1 MFRNCLAA
9 AWRNANRDRLH
20 TVINVIGLAIG
31 MAATMLIALYLR
43 NELNYDK
50 FLAGGDRVYRVS
62 CQLLIPGRDMAWR
75 PGPPSHSAAALA
87 IDFPEFDGV
96 ARLAPDR
103 IGVRHGAVEA
113 VELVFWADP
122 SFLAV
127 MGLKTIAGDAANA
140 LDQPDSVVLTRSV
153 ARKYFGSDAPL
164 GATLEFRRQ
173 DAMRVTAVIDDL
185 PPNTHLGTQIIA
197 SGRAAGSLLRAEDD
211 QGEREDTTSFGD
223 YVYVRLKPGVT
234 LAALQDRLPDFTNRH
249 FPPDQLDG
257 EQLVLKLDPVRDIH
271 LIPYIYDMREGDDAT
286 TLAVIALVGML
297 IIAVASVNFVNMMTA
312 RAARRAVEVGVR
324 KALGATR
331 SQLVLQ
337 FVAEALCFAGASALI
352 AVAMIELV
360 LPGFDAIV
368 DRGITF
374 AYWRDP
380 ELAGGIVG
388 LVLLVGIGAGL
399 YPAFALSH
407 FSPAGVLKSAR
418 SIASGG
424 GGIRQALVMLQFSV
438 LIGLIVATLVMVAQ
452 TNFATQHS
460 LRLNSNQVTL
470 VRGPEACRDGF
481 REHVGALPG
490 VRRVACSH
498 AAPLDFSNDATTV
511 TLRNGT
517 QVDVDLV
524 NIDFGFFEL
533 YQLQP
538 LAGRFFDRAHGED
551 TVPTG
556 RDEIMQASIIL
567 NEAAVRALGFTA
579 ASQALDQEISV
590 ADVRPN
596 AGFSRVVGIVPDF
609 PIGTI
614 REAVQPSVFF
624 VDPSQ
629 WQLMSVKIDGQK
641 LPETLAAIDR
651 AWAQRVDYAPIQRMF
666 LAGEIEK
673 LYRDVERQGQIFAG
687 FSAIVIVIG
696 CLGLFGLSSFAV
708 ERRIKEI
715 GIRKALGA
723 SSGEVVRLFIWQFTK
738 PVLVANLIAWPVAA
752 WIMQRWLDGFAYR
765 IQLSWLPF
773 ALAGGAALVITIV
786 TTGFHAFQVA
796 RSRPVQALR
805 YE

>member
-20 TVINVIGLAIG
+20 SVINVVGLAIG
-31 MAATMLIALYLR
+31 MAATILIALYLR
-43 NELNYDK
+43 SELSYDN

-62 CQLLIPGRDMAWR
+62 CQLLIPGREMVWR
-75 PGPPSHSAAALA
+75 PGPPSRSAPALA
-87 IDFPEFDGV
+87 IDFPEFEGV

-103 IGVRHGAVEA
+103 IAVRRGAIEA
-113 VELVFWADP
+113 LELVFWADP
-122 SFLAV
+122 SFLDV

-140 LDQPDSVVLTRSV
+140 LNQPDSVVLTRSL

-164 GATLEFRRQ
+164 GAMLEFSRQ
-173 DAMRVTAVIDDL
+173 DAMRVTAIIDDL
-185 PPNTHLGTQIIA
+185 PPNTHLATQIIA
-197 SGRAAGSLLRAEDD
+197 SGRAPASLLRAEDD
-211 QGEREDTTSFGD
+211 QGERPATTSFGD
-223 YVYVRLKPGVT
+223 YVYVRLKPGVAF
-234 LAALQDRLPDFTNRH
+234 AAIQDRLSDFTNRH

-257 EQLVLKLDPVRDIH
+257 EQLVLKLDPIRDIH
-271 LIPYIYDMREGDDAT
+271 LTPYLYDMREGDDDT
-286 TLAVIALVGML
+286 TLAVIGLVGVL
-297 IIAVASVNFVNMMTA
+297 IIAVASVNFINMMTA

-331 SQLVLQ
+331 SQLVVQ
-337 FVAEALCFAGASALI
+337 FVAEALCFAGISALLAL
-352 AVAMIELV
+352 AVIELV
-360 LPGFDAIV
+360 LPGFDAVV

-380 ELAGGIVG
+380 ELAGGIIG

-399 YPAFALSH
+399 YPAFALSR
-407 FSPAGVLKSAR
+407 FSPASVLKSAR

-452 TNFATQHS
+452 TNFATQRS
-460 LRLNSNQVTL
+460 LRLNSDQVTL
-470 VRGPEACRDGF
+470 VRGREACRDGF
-481 REHVGALPG
+481 RDHVGALPG
-490 VRRVACSH
+490 VRRIACSH

-524 NIDFGFFEL
+524 NVDFGFFEL

-538 LAGRFFDRAHGED
+538 LAGRFFDADRGED
-551 TVPTG
+551 IVPAD
-556 RDEIMQASIIL
+556 RDAIMQASIIL
-567 NEAAVRALGFTA
+567 NEAAVRVFGFAAPAQALG
-579 ASQALDQEISV
+579 QEVSV
-590 ADVRPN
+590 ADVRSN
-596 AGFSRVVGIVPDF
+596 AGFSRIVGVVPDF

-614 REAVQPSVFF
+614 RQAVQPSVFF
-624 VDPSQ
+624 VDPRQ
-629 WQLMSVKIDGQK
+629 WQLLSIKIDGQK

-651 AWAQRVDYAPIQRMF
+651 AWAQRVEDAPIRRMF
-666 LAGEIEK
+666 LADEIEK
-673 LYRDVERQGQIFAG
+673 LYRDVQRQGQIFAG

-723 SSGEVVRLFIWQFTK
+723 SSADVVRLFIWQFTK
-738 PVLVANLIAWPVAA
+738 PVLVANLIAWPIVA
-752 WIMQRWLDGFAYR
+752 WLMQRWLDGFAYR
-765 IQLSWLPF
+765 IQLSWPPF
-773 ALAGGAALVITIV
+773 LAAGGVALAITIA